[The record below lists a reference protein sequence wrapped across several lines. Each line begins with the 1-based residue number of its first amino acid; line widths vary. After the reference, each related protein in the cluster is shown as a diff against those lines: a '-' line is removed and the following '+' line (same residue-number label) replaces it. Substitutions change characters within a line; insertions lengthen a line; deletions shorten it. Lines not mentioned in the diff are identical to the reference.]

1 LIYKFYKVK
10 VVYFKNGLTGE
21 IQININKKLLA
32 YIKYVRQEEAI
43 NTFYGLDPIQIQVL
57 NAVVFALSDK
67 RDGKVGDL
75 LLLAHIASPATI
87 HAALKKLIGNGL
99 IGFRRA
105 TDSRAKYVELTELGL
120 KRFNDLAK
128 AMSK

>member
-99 IGFRRA
+99 ISFRRA

-128 AMSK
+128 AISK